1 LTLTAWA
8 RRRKTSQ
15 ALADRSRVI
24 LACAEGGTISGVA
37 AELGVSRDMVSKWR
51 ARFLEKRLAGLTD
64 EPRPGRPRL
73 ISDEQVEQVITATLE
88 QAPAGGDT
96 HWSTRSMAR
105 SQGMSQSAVS
115 RIWRA
120 FGLKPHIVETWKLST
135 DPRFTGKVR
144 DVVGLYMSP
153 PENALVLC
161 VDEKSQIQA
170 PDRTAPCLP
179 MLPTTPARMTHDYVR
194 NGTTSLFAAFD
205 LASGSVIAQPC
216 RRHRHQEFPRFL
228 KLIDAAVPR
237 DLELH
242 LVLDNYA
249 TCKTPAVHRWL
260 LKHPRFHLHFTP
272 TTSSWMNLVE
282 RWFAELTNRKLRRSA
297 HRSVTELETDIRKWT
312 SEWNK
317 NPKPFV
323 WTKTADE
330 ILETLAAYCRRVSS
344 QERQAG
350 RRQSPA
356 GTRVPAAARRPRS
369 RAAAGPARTSARHGP
384 ARGSLPRPPHEPA
397 GHGPGPGRSPGPG
410 TREPRRLP
418 TTGQPGPRA
427 YNRRRLPESRS
438 STPRNSPAPGRRK
451 PGRHQRQTAADTPRR
466 HSWLAHSRRRLP
478 WCGPA
483 AR

>member
-1 LTLTAWA
+1 VVPSPKLVPLNLTDDERRTLEAWS
-8 RRRKTSQ
+8 RRRKTAQ
-15 ALADRSRVI
+15 ALAERSRVI
-24 LACAEGGTISGVA
+24 LACAEGRTIGGVA
-37 AELGVSRDMVSKWR
+37 ADLGVSRDMVSKWR
-51 ARFLEKRLAGLTD
+51 SRFAEKRLAGLTD

-88 QAPAGGDT
+88 QAPADGDS

-105 SQGMSQSAVS
+105 SQGMSQSSVS

-135 DPRFTGKVR
+135 DPQFIEKVR

-170 PDRTAPCLP
+170 LDRTAPCLP

-205 LASGSVIAQPC
+205 LASGSVIAQPY
-216 RRHRHQEFPRFL
+216 RRHRHQEFLRFL
-228 KLIDAAVPR
+228 KLIDAAVPK
-237 DLELH
+237 DLDLH

-249 TCKTPAVHRWL
+249 THKTPAIHQWL

-272 TTSSWMNLVE
+272 TSSSWMNLVE

-297 HRSVTELETDIRKWT
+297 HRNVTELETDIRKWIN
-312 SEWNK
+312 EWNK

-330 ILETLAAYCRRVSS
+330 ILETLAAYC
-344 QERQAG
+344 
-350 RRQSPA
+350 
-356 GTRVPAAARRPRS
+356 S
-369 RAAAGPARTSARHGP
+369 RITDS
-384 ARGSLPRPPHEPA
+384 
-397 GHGPGPGRSPGPG
+397 GH
-410 TREPRRLP
+410 
-418 TTGQPGPRA
+418 
-427 YNRRRLPESRS
+427 
-438 STPRNSPAPGRRK
+438 
-451 PGRHQRQTAADTPRR
+451 
-466 HSWLAHSRRRLP
+466 
-478 WCGPA
+478 
-483 AR
+483 